1 MSLGLKQPSMY
12 ELRTR
17 VLKAEVQGIDAIKG
31 THVKAREQIECT
43 LMSDGWSDQKN
54 KNLIN
59 FPLNSPEETFF
70 YKSIDASD
78 EHKTRECTCFRN

>member
-1 MSLGLKQPSMY
+1 MSLVLKQPSMY

-31 THVKAREQIECT
+31 TRMKAWEQFGCT

-54 KNLIN
+54 KKLDQ
-59 FPLNSPEETFF
+59 LS
-70 YKSIDASD
+70 
-78 EHKTRECTCFRN
+78 CQ